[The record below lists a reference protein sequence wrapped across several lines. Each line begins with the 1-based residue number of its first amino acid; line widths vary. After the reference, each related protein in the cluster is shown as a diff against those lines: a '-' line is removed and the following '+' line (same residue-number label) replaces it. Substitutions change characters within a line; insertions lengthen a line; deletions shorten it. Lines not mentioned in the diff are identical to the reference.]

1 MKRNLQNLQDK
12 QYDLLIIGGGMYGS
26 ALAWEAVSRGLKVAL
41 VEKTDFAAET
51 SGNSLKIIH
60 GGLRYLQTMDIM
72 RTIESIRERKTMLKI
87 APHLIHPL
95 PCIMPTY
102 GLTMKSKH
110 VMFAGLLLNDIIS
123 CARNFGNDPQKR
135 IGNGRVISR
144 RACAVEIPVLMDSNY
159 TGAAVWYDAQAYNTE
174 RLALSFI
181 LAAANN
187 GADVFNYMKAIS
199 FLKNESCVCGAR
211 VRDVLTGG
219 EYEIRAKMVVT
230 TAGPWTNKITGL
242 VDSGVAPQKFILSKA
257 MNIVLKRK
265 ITTKYAIGISSNIE
279 FRDGKQYRRKKRRL
293 LFVTPWRDYT
303 IIGTSHLPYNGDADS
318 FKVKESDVQDLLAE
332 LNMLMPELHL
342 QRSDVTCIHGGVLPL
357 AKEPTPGDDVQLLP
371 HYRIVDY
378 TKTSQLEGLLSV
390 VGVKYTT
397 ARDVAEKTMNLVMS
411 KLHNDTRLFSTRQ
424 KPLPGGDMGD
434 YRSFIADS
442 LNANRDILPE
452 AVLTRLLYNYGT
464 LYKQVIACIKEQP
477 ELAQP
482 LAKDSAVIKAEVVHA
497 VREEGA
503 LKLADVVLR
512 RTDLGSGEC
521 PADDCLQACADLM
534 AGELGWNRERINIE
548 INQVKEKYKPV

>member
-41 VEKTDFAAET
+41 VEKADFAAET

-95 PCIMPTY
+95 PCMMPTY

-110 VMFAGLLLNDIIS
+110 VMFAGLILNDMIS
-123 CARNFGNDPQKR
+123 CTRNFGNDPEKH
-135 IGNGRVISR
+135 IGNGKVISK
-144 RACAVEIPVLMDSNY
+144 RACAAAMPVLMDSNY
-159 TGAAVWYDAQAYNTE
+159 TGAAVWYDAQAFNTE

-187 GADVFNYMKAIS
+187 GADVFNYMEAVS
-199 FLKNESCVCGAR
+199 FLKNGSRVVGAR
-211 VRDVLTGG
+211 VKDVLTGS
-219 EYEIRAKMVVT
+219 EYGISAKMIVT
-230 TAGPWTNKITGL
+230 TAGPWTNKIAGL
-242 VDSGVAPQKFILSKA
+242 VDADATSEKFILSKA
-257 MNIVLKRK
+257 MNIVLKRS
-265 ITTKYAIGISSNIE
+265 ITTKYAMGISSNIE
-279 FRDGKQYRRKKRRL
+279 FREGKQYRRKKRRL

-303 IIGTSHLPYNGDADS
+303 VIGTSHLPYDGDADS

-332 LNMLMPELHL
+332 LNVLMPELHL
-342 QRSDVTCIHGGVLPL
+342 QRSDVTNIHGGVLPL
-357 AKEPTPGDDVQLLP
+357 AKETAPGEDVQLLP

-378 TKTSQLEGLLSV
+378 AKISQLDGLLSV

-411 KLHNDTRLFSTRQ
+411 KFHNDTRLFLTRQ
-424 KPLPGGDMGD
+424 KPLPGGDIGD
-434 YRSFIADS
+434 YQSFITDS
-442 LNANRDILPE
+442 LNANCDLLPK

-464 LYKQVIACIKEQP
+464 LYKQVIACIKQQP

-482 LAKDSAVIKAEVVHA
+482 LAQDSTVIKAAVVHA

-503 LKLADVVLR
+503 LKLTDVVLR

-534 AGELGWNRERINIE
+534 AGELGWNRERISIE